1 MKEKKAKQL
10 CFRTFSGAGIRTP
23 LKRLYALF
31 LVLVLAV
38 SLSAPAM
45 LPVQAASSDPDY
57 ADAANWAY
65 NGIGENKSAD
75 LFVIGPSVFRGSD
88 TVLNMSLQ
96 DEAAKYEFLGELNMG
111 QGIYSDTCRMYAPYY
126 RQASLSA
133 YGIEQKAEEKGSIPG
148 STEHTGTLSGNFNLA
163 YQDVKSAFVYYL
175 NHRNNGRLFVLAG
188 FSQGSEMVLRLLE
201 DFGKDPQIQK
211 QLVAAYMIGWRVT
224 QQDIDRHPYLKM
236 AQNESDT
243 GVIVSFNS
251 EDPTVTESLLVP
263 EGVRTLSINPLNWKT
278 DSTPADKSQNLGAC
292 FTGYSGEVQEE
303 IPQMTGA
310 YIDPVRGTLKVTDI
324 REAMYPPQIA
334 IFGPGVYHLYD
345 CMFFYRN
352 LQKNVAVRTA
362 AKIAE
367 TAEQ

>member
-1 MKEKKAKQL
+1 MTEKRAKQVS
-10 CFRTFSGAGIRTP
+10 FRTFSGEGARTP

-45 LPVQAASSDPDY
+45 LPAHAASSDPDY
-57 ADAANWAY
+57 ADEANWAY
-65 NGIGENKSAD
+65 NGIGEGKSAD
-75 LFVIGPSVFRGSD
+75 LFIVGPSVFRGTD

-96 DEAAKYEFLGELNMG
+96 DEKTKYKFLGALNME

-126 RQASLSA
+126 RQCSLSV
-133 YGIEQKAEEKGSIPG
+133 YGIEQKAEEKGIIPG

-163 YQDVKSAFVYYL
+163 YSDVKRAFTYYL
-175 NHRNNGRLFVLAG
+175 AHKNNGRLFVLAG
-188 FSQGSEMVLRLLE
+188 FSQGSEMVLRLME
-201 DFGKDPQIQK
+201 DFGKDPQVK
-211 QLVAAYMIGWRVT
+211 NRLVAAYMIGWRVT

-251 EDPTVTESLLVP
+251 EDPTITGSLLVP
-263 EGVRTLSINPLNWKT
+263 AGVHSLSINPLNWKT

-303 IPQMTGA
+303 IPQLTGA

-324 REAMYPPQIA
+324 KEAMYPPQIA

-345 CMFFYRN
+345 YMFFYRN

-367 TAEQ
+367 KTKQ